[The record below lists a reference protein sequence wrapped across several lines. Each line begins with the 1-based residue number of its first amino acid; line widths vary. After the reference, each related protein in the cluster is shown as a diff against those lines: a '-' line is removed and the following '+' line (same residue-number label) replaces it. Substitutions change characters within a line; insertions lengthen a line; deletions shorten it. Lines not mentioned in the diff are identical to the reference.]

1 VTWVVGLTGGIGS
14 GKSTVAAE
22 FATLGVD
29 VIDADEVSH
38 RLTRKGAEGWA
49 ALRAN
54 FSPRFFAADG
64 ELDRAALRAAV
75 FSDPALKARLEATL
89 HPLIGAAIAGQRN
102 AWKGPYG
109 ILMIPLLLESG
120 RYRDRIDRLLV
131 VDCTQEEQIRRVQA
145 RSGLSA
151 DEVRAIMATQATRAE
166 RLSAADDVIDN
177 SGGPEAL
184 GPQIRRLDALYRGL
198 SQSGVPARNN
208 G

>member
-22 FATLGVD
+22 FAKLGVD

-38 RLTRKGAEGWA
+38 RLTRKGAEGWT
-49 ALRAN
+49 ALRAG
-54 FSPRFFAADG
+54 FGPGFFTADG

-75 FSDPALKARLEATL
+75 FSDPALKARLEAAL
-89 HPLIGAAIAGQRN
+89 HPLIGAAIEAQR
-102 AWKGPYG
+102 ASWTSPYG
-109 ILMIPLLLESG
+109 MLMIPLLLESG

-131 VDCTQEEQIRRVQA
+131 VDCTEEEQIRRVQT
-145 RSGLSA
+145 RSGLSSE
-151 DEVRAIMATQATRAE
+151 EVRAIMATQATRSE

-177 SGGPEAL
+177 SGNPDAL
-184 GPQIRRLDALYRGL
+184 APQVRRLDAHYRALAQKG
-198 SQSGVPARNN
+198 GATVND